1 MAHLGTGGPAPVE
14 WVEVVLMDR
23 FKWTLPET
31 RAVPLA
37 DGMRLLTMLLDK
49 IGAYD
54 RMAAIN
60 AMIHR
65 LADIVQKA

>member
-37 DGMRLLTMLLDK
+37 DGMRLLTML
-49 IGAYD
+49 
-54 RMAAIN
+54 
-60 AMIHR
+60 
-65 LADIVQKA
+65 KAEAKVAKSKNGRR